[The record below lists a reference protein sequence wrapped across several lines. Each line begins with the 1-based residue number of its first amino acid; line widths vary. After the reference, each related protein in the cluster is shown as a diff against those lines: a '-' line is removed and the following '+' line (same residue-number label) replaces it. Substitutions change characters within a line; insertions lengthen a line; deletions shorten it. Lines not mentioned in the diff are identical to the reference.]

1 MLGPIIT
8 FTCHVAAAI
17 NEPNASSEANVFAQ
31 ASVVEAIGL
40 DAEIQSFVVF
50 CIFACS
56 CIEAGKELLWKPL
69 CRSTD

>member
-56 CIEAGKELLWKPL
+56 
-69 CRSTD
+69 